1 MEDDRLKFTL
11 PDVEFVDDVD
21 LCPECLGAGVVV
33 EEVDGVRRAR
43 VCDCRRETATRRRMT
58 AAGIPRRYRECTL
71 DNFHAVPAFTDE
83 TVRRAGLLATAFV
96 ENYPDVDAGLLFMG
110 PVGVGKTHLA
120 AGIIKKLAAEKGAVC
135 RWCDFSDLLTE
146 VKRRYAGSAFDE
158 YTLLEPLVTADV
170 LVIDDLGSM
179 KIRDWTLDFLA
190 YVINRRYVNQRL
202 IIATTNYLDDPNTA
216 GDVLGE
222 FARRDETLADR
233 IGPRLRSR
241 LHEICKTVAM
251 TGGDF
256 RKKIRQDS
264 LLRNME

>member
-1 MEDDRLKFTL
+1 
-11 PDVEFVDDVD
+11 
-21 LCPECLGAGVVV
+21 
-33 EEVDGVRRAR
+33 
-43 VCDCRRETATRRRMT
+43 
-58 AAGIPRRYRECTL
+58 
-71 DNFHAVPAFTDE
+71 
-83 TVRRAGLLATAFV
+83 
-96 ENYPDVDAGLLFMG
+96 
-110 PVGVGKTHLA
+110 
-120 AGIIKKLAAEKGAVC
+120 
-135 RWCDFSDLLTE
+135 
-146 VKRRYAGSAFDE
+146 
-158 YTLLEPLVTADV
+158 
-170 LVIDDLGSM
+170 M

-202 IIATTNYLDDPNTA
+202 IIATTNYLDDPGSA